1 LNGFVP
7 QARYVKVVFTNG
19 LFRNRS
25 SRRFPNP
32 HSASESPRI
41 KTLIEP
47 CGAAVSSAAVCTWF
61 AEFGCSAKI
70 GDARSARTISEE
82 KIFAFGMIIGFE
94 RLATR
99 QSLSSESVLS
109 SSLLLCDRRLG
120 PAFGRFRKF
129 PRGKTPDDNF
139 LFCEVSGVFQTAPIK
154 IQTHR
159 RRSRAARADE
169 VGSESELLRNLIHQT
184 GVLREKIV
192 KDERMTVAE
201 KKHRAICIRLDRRT
215 GLFT

>member
-1 LNGFVP
+1 M
-7 QARYVKVVFTNG
+7 
-19 LFRNRS
+19 
-25 SRRFPNP
+25 
-32 HSASESPRI
+32 
-41 KTLIEP
+41 EP
-47 CGAAVSSAAVCTWF
+47 CGAAVSSAMVCTWF
-61 AEFGCSAKI
+61 AEFGRSAKM

-82 KIFAFGMIIGFE
+82 KIFDFGMIIGFA
-94 RLATR
+94 RRAIR

-109 SSLLLCDRRLG
+109 SSLLLCDRRFG

-139 LFCEVSGVFQTAPIK
+139 LFFEISGVFQTASVK
-154 IQTHR
+154 IQANR

-192 KDERMTVAE
+192 KDERMTVVE
-201 KKHRAICIRLDRRT
+201 KKHQVICIRLDRGT
-215 GLFT
+215 G